1 MKKILLSLSAILVF
15 SIATLAQTWTTVNSN
30 LGSGVAV
37 GQISVG
43 MNDQNALWA
52 YGIDNTGA
60 ILDTYTKSTDG
71 GLTWTKG
78 TFNAGTG
85 LSQLFAIDSSTCW
98 AVFNSGATQ
107 GLYKTT
113 DGGTTWAKQGTAY
126 GSSSFADAMCF
137 LNNNDGVS
145 IGDPNGGYFEIYT
158 SPDGGTTWTRV
169 PTGNI
174 PTPLSGEYGITGD
187 YSSFGNCVWYG
198 TNMGRIFHS
207 VDKGMHWTATAT
219 TYGTSQTV
227 QPVFADSLH
236 GMAFLSYLNVGVDSS
251 VNITTNGGA
260 TWQDVATVGT
270 MDGRYVAHIP
280 GTPSTYVGSTGVAGG
295 DLGVSYSYD
304 GGIHWTVVTSGG
316 DYDATAWLS
325 VIKGWAGSTAST
337 KKSTGGMFIYTGDS
351 LVPMAPRFQAD
362 VNQVALGGT
371 VHFTNLSVGFPT
383 FCYWTFQGGIPAN
396 YTGTTPPAIT
406 YNTPGSFY
414 VKLIVQNDWTSDTLI
429 KPDYIYVGGVGIN
442 ELSQNSVTVFPNPA
456 KDLMTIQATSNIN
469 EINLYNITGQLV
481 VNKTVNTKKITLN
494 TSDLVAGIY
503 NLKVILDNGTI
514 IKKVVIQ

>member
-1 MKKILLSLSAILVF
+1 MKKILLSLVAILSI
-15 SIATLAQTWTTVNSN
+15 SIASSAQTWTTVNSN

-43 MNDQNALWA
+43 MNNQNALWA
-52 YGIDNTGA
+52 YGVDNTGL
-60 ILDTYTKSTDG
+60 ILDTYTLSTDG

-85 LSQLFAIDSSTCW
+85 LSQLFAIDENTCW

-113 DGGTTWAKQGTAY
+113 NGGTTWAKQGTAY

-137 LNNNDGVS
+137 LNSNDGVA

-158 SPDGGTTWTRV
+158 SPDAGVTWTRV

-174 PTPLSGEYGITGD
+174 PTPLSGEAGITGD
-187 YSSFGNCVWYG
+187 YCSFGNCVWFG
-198 TNMGRIFHS
+198 TNKGRIYHS
-207 VDKGMHWTATAT
+207 IDKGLHWTAVST

-227 QPVFADSLH
+227 QPIFADSLH
-236 GMAFLSYLNVGVDSS
+236 GMAFLSYLNVGVDTS
-251 VNITTNGGA
+251 VNLTSDGGA

-270 MDGRYVAHIP
+270 MDGRYVTYIP
-280 GTPSTYVGSTGVAGG
+280 GTTATYVGSTGAAGG

-304 GGIHWTVVTSGG
+304 GGTHWTVVTAGG
-316 DYDATAWLS
+316 DYDATAWVS
-325 VIKGWAGSTAST
+325 VIKGWAGSTAAT

-351 LVPMAPRFQAD
+351 LVPMAPRFTAD
-362 VNQVALGGT
+362 VNTIALGGI
-371 VHFTNLSVGFPT
+371 VHFTDLSVGFPT
-383 FCYWTFQGGIPAN
+383 FTYWTFQGGIPAT

-414 VKLIVQNDWTSDTLI
+414 VKMIVQNDWTSDTLI

-442 ELSQNSVTVFPNPA
+442 DPDQNSLTIFPNPV
-456 KDLMTIQATSNIN
+456 KDLMTIESTNNIN

-481 VNKTVNTKKITLN
+481 LDKTVNAKKITLSI
-494 TSDLVAGIY
+494 SDLPAGIY
-503 NLKVILDNGTI
+503 SLKAILNSCTTFR
-514 IKKVVIQ
+514 KVVIQ